1 MIYLVEGRV
10 MKSKVFEELIVVKRS
25 GQRVSFNG
33 TKIAIAIKSAFD
45 DVYECIDENEV
56 NKIYEKVLNNIYD
69 NYQDRKTINVEDIQ
83 DIIEYELKQDNR
95 EVYERF
101 KEYRTR
107 RAASREA
114 FNIKQTHKFVKAV
127 ETIGLTAKNKL
138 NDKPLELINRFGKIV
153 SKEFALAYLLD
164 NKSLRAHDEGAIQ
177 INRIDCYA
185 LGNIAGCNIS
195 LESIK
200 ECFFNE
206 YFINLA
212 NLIIASA
219 KDVYK
224 EVVVSNFDTS
234 LGKPLIKEFKK
245 IFQKN
250 IDIYLDTLMLADYI
264 DKNILTNYV
273 AKIENLT
280 FIVEDEL
287 MKNEKVKEI
296 FQKAFN
302 ISLIELK
309 EILANNLRI
318 LFNEI
323 NNSVDKDVK
332 VTLTLDNKG
341 TSENNL
347 LINTYLSLDI
357 PKNIVTNVYINNNKN
372 MLKEIA
378 QAIYEGKIIHLIN
391 EDDDN
396 CNYFST
402 GEKVY
407 ENVNDISTSIGRTIN
422 CQSTINLCRC
432 ALKAKNIKEFFDL
445 LSDIVDICKN
455 ALQQRYELQANKYKN
470 TYNMIF
476 NSNILF
482 GSEKIEDKQKVRKVI
497 RNGNLYIGF
506 VGIME
511 AVLILNK
518 NNVFKEAEE
527 KLLFKI
533 LDFINEKCSS
543 YTESERLNF
552 KVCEIYDQSVLQ
564 DLIKIDKSVYGISTL
579 LDKTEYDNINDYT
592 KNLELLEKYQEKTSC
607 LIRLNLEKNKL
618 KIIEEKL
625 QDILNSKI
633 RYAVIEV
640 NNDN

>member
-1 MIYLVEGRV
+1 

-280 FIVEDEL
+280 FIVDDEL

-332 VTLTLDNKG
+332 ITLTLDNKG

-378 QAIYEGKIIHLIN
+378 QAIYEEKIIHLIN

>member
-1 MIYLVEGRV
+1 

-280 FIVEDEL
+280 FIVDDEL

-332 VTLTLDNKG
+332 ITLTLDNKG

-518 NNVFKEAEE
+518 KNVFKEAEE

-533 LDFINEKCSS
+533 LDFINEKCSN

-592 KNLELLEKYQEKTSC
+592 KNLELLENYQEKTSC

-625 QDILNSKI
+625 QDILKSKI